1 VGDPTAVEQIAEL
14 GAILAAALIRALA
27 RNSSGNKA
35 EAGEC
40 SLDFSAGKSGDPTP
54 ASIGEADD

>member
-1 VGDPTAVEQIAEL
+1 MQEPAAQVRIAEL
-14 GAILAAALIRALA
+14 GAIVAAGLIRVLA
-27 RNSSGNKA
+27 RKSSGNKA
-35 EAGEC
+35 ETGEC